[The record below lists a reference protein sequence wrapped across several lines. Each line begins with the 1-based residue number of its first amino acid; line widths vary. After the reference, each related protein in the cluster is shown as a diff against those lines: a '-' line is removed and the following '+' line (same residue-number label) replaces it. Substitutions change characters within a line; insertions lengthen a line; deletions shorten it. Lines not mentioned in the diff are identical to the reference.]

1 MSNMFFSYFPGKS
14 LIHELDPRTKLL
26 ALFLFS
32 ILVFASQTL
41 EQFLFIFICFLFIA
55 FISKT
60 KPRVYWYSLR
70 PLIVFF
76 LLIFIMQLL
85 FTDGNEIISFINTS
99 VTYEGLYLGLTVISR
114 FVFLILFATVLTST
128 TRPSMIT
135 NGIERILRPLPLKY
149 MGISSHELATM
160 MSLSIRFIP
169 ELFENAKEI
178 KDAQVSR
185 GMDPSRS
192 FLKSISS
199 ISIPLV
205 SNSLNY
211 VEELVIAMEN
221 RCFQGQERTNLYELK
236 MDKSDWISLLILC
249 SLLISYLYFT

>member
-1 MSNMFFSYFPGKS
+1 
-14 LIHELDPRTKLL
+14 
-26 ALFLFS
+26 
-32 ILVFASQTL
+32 
-41 EQFLFIFICFLFIA
+41 
-55 FISKT
+55 
-60 KPRVYWYSLR
+60 
-70 PLIVFF
+70 
-76 LLIFIMQLL
+76 MQLL

-99 VTYEGLYLGLTVISR
+99 ITYEGLYLGLTVISR

-149 MGISSHELATM
+149 LGISSHELATM